1 MDIKKYD
8 DLRKKI
14 NTKDFEGKNKDLDKW
29 LYRFSFFGNV
39 GSIFFAYFLVYPSL
53 LKAITTNLISNS
65 WGSVLAFLFTVVFL
79 VMFEIVKRYLIR
91 NFSHDFVINSN
102 KIKIN
107 IFSWFVVSAF
117 VIVLSFYLSIMGS
130 KNLASTS
137 IVKNEVKNIE
147 LINKTDNIN
156 SKYNKLKEPYYVE
169 INTLREANRQSRNIQ
184 NSTSNAWERRENEKI
199 ISSNE
204 ELIKSYE
211 DKIAKLDIENKI
223 DIQNLQSQFL
233 QVKEENKE
241 DDVKNIFLFVIIVIF
256 NELIIIGG
264 VYFREF
270 FEYNLYLI
278 NQQKF
283 EKIYT
288 KRDRYRSLL
297 MFIYGE
303 GKSTIGDKVI
313 PSLELKAII
322 AEKTNIQN
330 SNKMVDEFLRDMDNL
345 GIFSTTGKRR
355 HIAMTYGDAINLIER
370 YDDAFRILENLR

>member
-241 DDVKNIFLFVIIVIF
+241 DAVKNIFLFVIIVIF